1 LKINSLEHHTLVL
14 AAAEEETI
22 MPMWRLAF
30 KNLIHDRIRLVI
42 TLTGITFSVVL
53 ILVQV
58 GMFLGMTANS
68 STVIEHSEGDIWIMA
83 RNSQN
88 FDMVNPFSESLL
100 TGARSV
106 RGVAWAEN
114 LIQQFAFM
122 RLENGGTE
130 QIEII
135 GFDLTGK
142 VGRPWNILQ
151 GNLED
156 LKGSDAIFVD
166 ETAFDRLGRMNIGD
180 VRELVRRKVR
190 VAGITRGIMS
200 FTTAPYIFT
209 SYETAQRIVPEQLAG
224 KTTYIVVEVEDGFS
238 IQEVKEELQK
248 RFRNYDV
255 HTSKDWA
262 KKTRDYWTWQTGIG
276 AGFFGNALMG
286 FIVGLVIVSQTIYS
300 ATMDHIREYGTLKAI
315 GAKNTHVYSVILKQA
330 GISAIAG
337 FVLATILQRIVL
349 IIKPLTVQIAAPPGL
364 YAGTFLLTLFMCG
377 LAAIVSVRR
386 VASIDP
392 VDVFKG

>member
-1 LKINSLEHHTLVL
+1 
-14 AAAEEETI
+14 
-22 MPMWRLAF
+22 MPMWRLAI

-68 STVIEHSEGDIWIMA
+68 STVIEHSAGDIWIMA

-88 FDMVNPFSESLL
+88 FDMVNPFPESLV
-100 TGARSV
+100 TAARSV
-106 RGVAWAEN
+106 QGVEWAEN

-135 GFDLTGK
+135 GFDLNGK
-142 VGRPWNILQ
+142 VGRPWNVVN
-151 GNLED
+151 GNIHD
-156 LKGSDAIFVD
+156 LRGSDSIFVD
-166 ETAFDRLGRMNIGD
+166 ETAMDRLGHMQIGD
-180 VRELVRRKVR
+180 VRELVRTRVR
-190 VAGITRGIMS
+190 IAGITKGIMS

-224 KTTYIVVEVEDGFS
+224 KTTYIVVK
-238 IQEVKEELQK
+238 VKTGASMEAVQVKLQK

-255 HTSKDWA
+255 HTSKQWA
-262 KKTRDYWTWQTGIG
+262 RKTRNYWTWQTGIG

-315 GAKNTHVYSVILKQA
+315 GAKNAHVYSVILKQA
-330 GISAIAG
+330 GISALAG
-337 FVLATILQRIVL
+337 FVFATILQRIVL
-349 IIKPLTVQIAAPPGL
+349 VVKPLTVQIAAPIEL
-364 YAGTFLLTLFMCG
+364 YAGTLLLTLFMCG
-377 LAAIVSVRR
+377 LAALVSVRR

-392 VDVFKG
+392 VEVFKG

>member
-1 LKINSLEHHTLVL
+1 
-14 AAAEEETI
+14 
-22 MPMWRLAF
+22 MPMWTLAL
-30 KNLIHDRIRLVI
+30 KNLIHDRTRLVI

-53 ILVQV
+53 ILIQV

-68 STVIEHSEGDIWIMA
+68 STVIEHSDGDLWIMA

-88 FDMVNPFSESLL
+88 FDMVNPFPETLV
-100 TGARSV
+100 TAARSV
-106 RGVAWAEN
+106 EGVEWAEN

-135 GFDLTGK
+135 GFDLNGRVGK
-142 VGRPWNILQ
+142 PWNVQEGSIDELR
-151 GNLED
+151 
-156 LKGSDAIFVD
+156 GSDAIFVD
-166 ETAFDRLGRMNIGD
+166 QTAMDRLGKMSIGD
-180 VRELVRRKVR
+180 HRELVRTKVR
-190 VAGITRGIMS
+190 VAGITSGIMS
-200 FTTAPYIFT
+200 FTTSPYIFT

-224 KTTYIVVEVEDGFS
+224 KTTYIVAKVANGYS
-238 IQEVKEELQK
+238 IEKVKEQLQR

-255 HTSKDWA
+255 HSSAEWA
-262 KKTRDYWTWQTGIG
+262 HKTRYYWTWQTGIG

-315 GAKNTHVYSVILKQA
+315 GAKNKHVYSVILKQA

-337 FVLATILQRIVL
+337 FLLATVLQRIILV
-349 IIKPLTVQIAAPPGL
+349 IKPLTVQIDSPPVL

-377 LAAIVSVRR
+377 LAALVSVRR

-392 VDVFKG
+392 VEVFKG

>member
-1 LKINSLEHHTLVL
+1 
-14 AAAEEETI
+14 
-22 MPMWRLAF
+22 MPMWRLAI
-30 KNLIHDRIRLVI
+30 KNLIHDRVRLVI

-88 FDMVNPFSESLL
+88 FDMVNPFPESLV
-100 TGARSV
+100 TAARSV
-106 RGVAWAEN
+106 EGVEWAEN

-122 RLENGGTE
+122 RLTNGGTE

-135 GFDLTGK
+135 GFDLSGK
-142 VGRPWNILQ
+142 VGRPWNV
-151 GNLED
+151 
-156 LKGSDAIFVD
+156 LKGDVNQLRGSDAIFVD
-166 ETAFDRLGRMNIGD
+166 QTAMDRLGSMQVGD
-180 VRELVRRKVR
+180 IRELVRTKVR
-190 VAGITRGIMS
+190 IAGITKGIMS

-224 KTTYIVVEVEDGFS
+224 KTTYIVAKVSEGMDIETVRAR
-238 IQEVKEELQK
+238 LQK

-255 HTSKDWA
+255 HSSKEWA
-262 KKTRDYWTWQTGIG
+262 KKTRNYWTWQTGIG
-276 AGFFGNALMG
+276 VGFFGNALMG

-300 ATMDHIREYGTLKAI
+300 TTMDHIREYGTLKAI
-315 GAKNTHVYSVILKQA
+315 GAKNAHVYSVILKQA
-330 GISAIAG
+330 GISAVAG
-337 FVLATILQRIVL
+337 FLLATVLQRIVL
-349 IIKPLTVQIAAPPGL
+349 VIKPLTLQIAAPAGL
-364 YAGTFLLTLFMCG
+364 YAGAFALTLFMCG

-386 VASIDP
+386 VASVDP
-392 VDVFKG
+392 VEVFKG

>member
-1 LKINSLEHHTLVL
+1 
-14 AAAEEETI
+14 
-22 MPMWRLAF
+22 MPMWRLAI
-30 KNLIHDRIRLVI
+30 KNLIHDKVRLVI
-42 TLTGITFSVVL
+42 TLTGITFSVAL

-58 GMFLGMTANS
+58 GMFLGMTSNS
-68 STVIEHSEGDIWIMA
+68 STVIEHSEGDLWIMA

-88 FDMVNPFSESLL
+88 FDMVNPFPDTLV
-100 TGARSV
+100 TAARSV
-106 RGVAWAEN
+106 EGVEWAEN

-135 GFDLTGK
+135 GFDLNAR
-142 VGRPWNILQ
+142 VGRPWNILE
-151 GNLED
+151 GNIQD
-156 LKGSDAIFVD
+156 LRGSDAIFVD
-166 ETAFDRLGRMNIGD
+166 QTAIDRLGEMKLGD
-180 VRELVRRKVR
+180 TRELVRRKVR
-190 VAGITRGIMS
+190 IAGITQGIMS

-224 KTTYIVVEVEDGFS
+224 KTTYIVAKVLPGVS
-238 IQEVKEELQK
+238 IEQVKTRMQK

-315 GAKNTHVYSVILKQA
+315 GARNFHVYSVILKQA
-330 GISAIAG
+330 GISAMAG
-337 FVLATILQRIVL
+337 FLLAAILQRVVL
-349 IIKPLTVQIAAPPGL
+349 VIKPLTVQIAAPIEL

-377 LAAIVSVRR
+377 LAALVSVRR

-392 VDVFKG
+392 VEVFKG

>member
-1 LKINSLEHHTLVL
+1 
-14 AAAEEETI
+14 

-30 KNLIHDRIRLVI
+30 KNLIHDRIRLAI
-42 TLTGITFSVVL
+42 TLIGITFSVTLV
-53 ILVQV
+53 LVQV
-58 GMFLGMTANS
+58 GMFIGMTANS
-68 STVIEHSEGDIWIMA
+68 STVIEHSDGDIWIMA

-88 FDMVNPFSESLL
+88 FDMVNPFPETLV
-100 TGARSV
+100 TAARSV
-106 RGVAWAEN
+106 DGVEWAEN

-135 GFDLTGK
+135 GFDLNGRTGK
-142 VGRPWNILQ
+142 PWNIVE
-151 GNLED
+151 GNIQE
-156 LKGSDAIFVD
+156 LKGSDSIFVD
-166 ETAFDRLGRMNIGD
+166 QTAIDRLGAMKIGD
-180 VRELVRRKVR
+180 VRELVRTKVR
-190 VAGITRGIMS
+190 VAGITKGILS
-200 FTTAPYIFT
+200 FTTSPYIFT

-224 KTTYIVVEVEDGFS
+224 KTTYIVVKVRPGFS
-238 IQEVKEELQK
+238 MDAVKVQLQK

-255 HTSKDWA
+255 HTSQEWA

-315 GAKNTHVYSVILKQA
+315 GAKNVHVYSVILKQA
-330 GISAIAG
+330 GISALAG

-349 IIKPLTVQIAAPPGL
+349 IVKPMTVQIAAPPEL

-377 LAAIVSVRR
+377 LAALVSVRR

-392 VDVFKG
+392 VEVFKG